1 MVTRPN
7 LTFHAAQIPAK
18 KFHRF
23 TMTRNVVIIILV
35 LFQNT
40 PVVAV
45 V

>member
-1 MVTRPN
+1 MVTSPN
-7 LTFHAAQIPAK
+7 LAFHAAQIPAK
-18 KFHRF
+18 KIHRS
-23 TMTRNVVIIILV
+23 TMTRNVVIVILV